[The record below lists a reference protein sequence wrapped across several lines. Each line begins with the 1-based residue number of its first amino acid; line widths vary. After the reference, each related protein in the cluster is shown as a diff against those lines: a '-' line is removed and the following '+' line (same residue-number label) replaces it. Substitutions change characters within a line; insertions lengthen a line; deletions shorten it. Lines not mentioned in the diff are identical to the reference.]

1 MYYTNIH
8 FIISQVERSNQEKT
22 KLDGVLRGLNDEVLH
37 RDESIA
43 KLNKEKKYINEH
55 MGKASEELNTNTD
68 KLNHLN
74 DIKSKLEKTFD
85 QMEGAVEAEKRAK
98 ANIEKERR
106 KMEGDLKMS
115 QEAVGD
121 MERRKREIEQAIMR
135 KDTEMHQMMNK
146 LDDEQ
151 SGMNRYSSGPPIIAF
166 QIRPILLICHSNKT
180 QVVGFVVNHKMSNIN
195 TSF

>member
-1 MYYTNIH
+1 M
-8 FIISQVERSNQEKT
+8 
-22 KLDGVLRGLNDEVLH
+22 NDEVLH

-85 QMEGAVEAEKRAK
+85 QMEGAVEAEKRSK

-151 SGMNRYSSGPPIIAF
+151 SGMNRYIYTAGWYVWGEWFWA
-166 QIRPILLICHSNKT
+166 
-180 QVVGFVVNHKMSNIN
+180 VNHHNHKK
-195 TSF
+195 

>member
-1 MYYTNIH
+1 MGKRNMDREMANIKQDLADVQ
-8 FIISQVERSNQEKT
+8 SKVERANQEKS
-22 KLDGVLRGLNDEVLH
+22 KLDGTLRGLNDEVLH
-37 RDESIA
+37 RDENIT
-43 KLNKEKKYINEH
+43 KLNKKKYINEH
-55 MGKASEELNTNTD
+55 MAKASEELNTNQD

-74 DIKSKLEKTFD
+74 DIKSKLESTFD

-115 QEAVGD
+115 QEAVAD

-135 KDTEMHQMMNK
+135 KDTEIHQMMNK

-151 SGMNRYSSGPPIIAF
+151 SGMNRYQKG
-166 QIRPILLICHSNKT
+166 T
-180 QVVGFVVNHKMSNIN
+180 
-195 TSF
+195 

>member
-1 MYYTNIH
+1 M
-8 FIISQVERSNQEKT
+8 
-22 KLDGVLRGLNDEVLH
+22 G
-37 RDESIA
+37 
-43 KLNKEKKYINEH
+43 EKKYINEH

-121 MERRKREIEQAIMR
+121 MERR
-135 KDTEMHQMMNK
+135 EMGNIKQDLGDVQSKVERANQEKTK
-146 LDDEQ
+146 LDGVLRGLNDEVLHRDE
-151 SGMNRYSSGPPIIAF
+151 NIAK
-166 QIRPILLICHSNKT
+166 LNKE
-180 QVVGFVVNHKMSNIN
+180 KKYIN
-195 TSF
+195 EHMGK